1 VAHFPSCSPVVVVDV
16 VAPVFEQRLT
26 RLAYVLVSICLGCL
40 ELHEH
45 VTDHLGDV
53 SSALLVLLKGAEGEA
68 AQPADVSWAAM
79 QREFMEARDYSMLY
93 LGVTLCRRQGDTTT
107 TLATEAE
114 VEALV
119 CSQETGRNSSSQCSQ
134 RLNTLKRESSG
145 YDTALCILRRGA
157 ASRTGVRALTSMSAG
172 FALMGETLRI
182 KPCSRECLVAYLYFC
197 TVEGIF
203 DGMVHA

>member
-1 VAHFPSCSPVVVVDV
+1 MDWWPIFPLCSPVVVVDV

-114 VEALV
+114 VEALLARDW
-119 CSQETGRNSSSQCSQ
+119 SQLIGS
-134 RLNTLKRESSG
+134 
-145 YDTALCILRRGA
+145 A
-157 ASRTGVRALTSMSAG
+157 AS
-172 FALMGETLRI
+172 
-182 KPCSRECLVAYLYFC
+182 
-197 TVEGIF
+197 
-203 DGMVHA
+203 D

>member
-1 VAHFPSCSPVVVVDV
+1 MYLA
-16 VAPVFEQRLT
+16 APW
-26 RLAYVLVSICLGCL
+26 L

-79 QREFMEARDYSMLY
+79 QRGFMEARDYSMLY

-114 VEALV
+114 VEALLARDW
-119 CSQETGRNSSSQCSQ
+119 SQLIGS
-134 RLNTLKRESSG
+134 
-145 YDTALCILRRGA
+145 A
-157 ASRTGVRALTSMSAG
+157 AS
-172 FALMGETLRI
+172 
-182 KPCSRECLVAYLYFC
+182 
-197 TVEGIF
+197 
-203 DGMVHA
+203 D